1 MSTGK
6 RRASKEVATTTERC
20 GGIAVCR
27 MVWTRL
33 IGLIRPMKLWCNVTG
48 TQKREWCCSA
58 VGSSVH
64 LTSFA
69 SKQIGSTCLNYDV
82 WIPQNGPTAATGS
95 VPVSARS
102 VLFEGL
108 ASGNASAIPAV
119 ITRSNSKLNKQ
130 VQSNFSE
137 SPHARLNARCA
148 IGGQR
153 LSQRPPFP
161 SGFSDSVMLFAAA
174 SQDAPSPLRPVIV
187 IERGERRAFPYH
199 IGQQRHQLY
208 WAVAVA
214 NSTGAV
220 KSESEPGLEIAHV
233 DHSAV
238 STLILTQPRLPKIS
252 VLMRT
257 RV

>member
-27 MVWTRL
+27 M
-33 IGLIRPMKLWCNVTG
+33 
-48 TQKREWCCSA
+48 
-58 VGSSVH
+58 
-64 LTSFA
+64 
-69 SKQIGSTCLNYDV
+69 QIGSACLNYDV

-130 VQSNFSE
+130 VLGTCYCTFEVQSNFSE
-137 SPHARLNARCA
+137 SPHAATTTALMPVRGSDNARLNARCA
-148 IGGQR
+148 IGSQR

-161 SGFSDSVMLFAAA
+161 SGFSDRKHMERSETSR
-174 SQDAPSPLRPVIV
+174 SQDAPSPLRPVFV

-238 STLILTQPRLPKIS
+238 STLILTQPRLSKIS

>member
-6 RRASKEVATTTERC
+6 RRASKEVATTTVEVRC
-20 GGIAVCR
+20 
-27 MVWTRL
+27 L
-33 IGLIRPMKLWCNVTG
+33 IGLIRPMKLWLTG
-48 TQKREWCCSA
+48 AQKREWCCSA
-58 VGSSVH
+58 VGSPVH

-69 SKQIGSTCLNYDV
+69 SKQIGSASLNYDV

-95 VPVSARS
+95 VPVSAQS
-102 VLFEGL
+102 VLFESL

-130 VQSNFSE
+130 VYVLVTALLSDN
-137 SPHARLNARCA
+137 ARLNARCA
-148 IGGQR
+148 IGSQR
-153 LSQRPPFP
+153 LSPRPPFP
-161 SGFSDSVMLFAAA
+161 SGFSDRKHMKRSETSR

-238 STLILTQPRLPKIS
+238 PTLILTQSRLPKIS

>member
-1 MSTGK
+1 MMSTGK

-27 MVWTRL
+27 MVL
-33 IGLIRPMKLWCNVTG
+33 IGLIRPMKLWLTG

-58 VGSSVH
+58 VGSPVH

-69 SKQIGSTCLNYDV
+69 SKQIGSACLNYDV

-130 VQSNFSE
+130 
-137 SPHARLNARCA
+137 
-148 IGGQR
+148 
-153 LSQRPPFP
+153 
-161 SGFSDSVMLFAAA
+161 
-174 SQDAPSPLRPVIV
+174 
-187 IERGERRAFPYH
+187 FPYH

-238 STLILTQPRLPKIS
+238 STLVLTQPRLPKIS